1 MCAICQTGSNE
12 LVARVVFF
20 VPICPLPPRLD
31 RRRKAEEEEM
41 QEEVEGQVAVAA
53 SSVARRLAVLSE
65 QTILSSMDLDRRI

>member
-1 MCAICQTGSNE
+1 MCVPFVKQAPMNLLQE
-12 LVARVVFF
+12 WFF

-65 QTILSSMDLDRRI
+65 QTILSSMDLDRWI